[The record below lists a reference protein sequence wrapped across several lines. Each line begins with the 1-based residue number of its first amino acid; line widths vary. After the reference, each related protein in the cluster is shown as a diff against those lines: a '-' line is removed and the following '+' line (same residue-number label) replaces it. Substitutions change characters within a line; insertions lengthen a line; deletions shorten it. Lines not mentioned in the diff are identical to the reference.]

1 MANRYG
7 QLFRT
12 PGVPAL
18 ALAGWVAR
26 LPSTMVGVGIITM
39 LSLTRDSYS
48 LAGSVAATLM
58 LATALLTPQVSR
70 LADRH
75 GQSRVLP
82 PATGIGA
89 LALLAL
95 VLCSRLDAPH
105 WTLYLCAAPAGC
117 LPSIPAMTR
126 ARWAKLLEG
135 QTLLPTAFALDSVLS
150 EIAFVMGPPL
160 SIGLCMAW
168 FPEAGPLAAAL
179 LILFSVSA
187 LLRQK
192 TTEPPAHP
200 AAPGSGRSA
209 LFLRPVPVLALLM
222 GTLGAIAGIIDVAA
236 VAFAKAQGSPSA
248 AGWVLALYALGS
260 GIGGLAFGALKPA
273 LPLGRLLLCCCA
285 ATAASSAFI
294 ALAPNVFWLAAVM
307 LLSGLSFA
315 PTLIVAM
322 EMVEKAVPRARLTE
336 SLTWLVTGILLGVAG
351 GASLCGLAIDAYG
364 ARAGLSLT
372 LAAGA
377 CALLIA
383 AALPRAPSPKSA
395 VEDAC

>member
-1 MANRYG
+1 MSNRYG

-12 PGVPAL
+12 PGVAEL

-26 LPSTMVGVGIITM
+26 LPGTMVAVGVITM
-39 LSLTRDSYS
+39 LSLSRNSYS
-48 LAGSVAATLM
+48 LAGAVAATLT
-58 LATALLTPQVSR
+58 LASALLAPQVSR
-70 LADRH
+70 LADRY

-89 LALLAL
+89 CALLAL
-95 VLCSRLDAPH
+95 ILCNHLHAPA

-126 ARWAKLLEG
+126 ARWARLLEG
-135 QTLLPTAFALDSVLS
+135 QPLLPTAFALDSVLS
-150 EIAFVMGPPL
+150 ETAFVMGPPL

-168 FPEAGPLAAAL
+168 FPEAGPLLAAL

-192 TTEPPAHP
+192 ATEPPPHP
-200 AAPGSGRSA
+200 ITSDSRRPA

-222 GTLGAIAGIIDVAA
+222 GTLGAIAGTIDVAS
-236 VAFAKAQGSPSA
+236 VAFAKAQGQPAA

-273 LPLGRLLLCCCA
+273 LPLGRLLLGCCL
-285 ATAASSAFI
+285 ATAASSTLI
-294 ALAPNVFWLAAVM
+294 ALAPNVIWLAAVM

-336 SLTWLVTGILLGVAG
+336 SLTWLVTGIQLGVAG
-351 GASLCGLAIDAYG
+351 GASLCGLATDAYG
-364 ARAGLSLT
+364 ARAGLSLA
-372 LAAGA
+372 LAAGLA
-377 CALLIA
+377 SLSIA
-383 AALPRAPSPKSA
+383 ALQPRVVPTKSA
-395 VEDAC
+395 C

>member
-1 MANRYG
+1 MSNRYG

-26 LPSTMVGVGIITM
+26 LPSTMVIVGVITM
-39 LSLTRDSYS
+39 LSLSRNSYS
-48 LAGSVAATLM
+48 LAGSVAATLT
-58 LATALLTPQVSR
+58 LATALLSPQVSR

-82 PATGIGA
+82 PATGIGVV
-89 LALLAL
+89 ALLAL
-95 VLCSRLDAPH
+95 VLCNRLDAPP

-126 ARWAKLLEG
+126 ARWARLLEG

-150 EIAFVMGPPL
+150 EIAFVIGPPL
-160 SIGLCMAW
+160 AIGLCMAW
-168 FPEAGPLAAAL
+168 FPEAGPLLAAL
-179 LILFSVSA
+179 LMLLSVFA

-192 TTEPPAHP
+192 STEPPAHP
-200 AAPGSGRSA
+200 GTADSRRPA
-209 LFLRPVPVLALLM
+209 LFLRPVPALALLM
-222 GTLGAIAGIIDVAA
+222 GTLGAIAGTIDVAS

-260 GIGGLAFGALKPA
+260 GIGGLAFGAIKPA
-273 LPLGRLLLCCCA
+273 MPLGRLLLYCCA

-294 ALAPNVFWLAAVM
+294 ALAPNVAWLAAVM

-336 SLTWLVTGILLGVAG
+336 SLTWLVTGIQLGVAG
-351 GASLCGLAIDAYG
+351 GASLCGLATDAYG
-364 ARAGLSLT
+364 ARAGLNLA
-372 LAAGA
+372 LAAGV

-383 AALPRAPSPKSA
+383 AALPRAPQPKRA
-395 VEDAC
+395 VEDA

>member
-1 MANRYG
+1 MSNRYG

-12 PGVPAL
+12 PGVAEL

-26 LPSTMVGVGIITM
+26 LPGTMVAVGVITM
-39 LSLTRDSYS
+39 LSLSRNSYS
-48 LAGSVAATLM
+48 LAGAVAATLT
-58 LATALLTPQVSR
+58 LASALLAPQVSR
-70 LADRH
+70 LADRY

-89 LALLAL
+89 CALLAL
-95 VLCSRLDAPH
+95 ILCNHLHAPA
-105 WTLYLCAAPAGC
+105 WTLYLCAAPAAC

-126 ARWAKLLEG
+126 ARWARLLEG
-135 QTLLPTAFALDSVLS
+135 QPLLPTAFALDSVLS
-150 EIAFVMGPPL
+150 ETAFVMGPPL

-168 FPEAGPLAAAL
+168 FPEAGPLLAAL

-192 TTEPPAHP
+192 ATEPPPHP
-200 AAPGSGRSA
+200 ITSDSRRPA

-222 GTLGAIAGIIDVAA
+222 GTLGAIAGTIDVAS
-236 VAFAKAQGSPSA
+236 VAFAKAQGQPAA

-273 LPLGRLLLCCCA
+273 LPLGRLLLGCCL
-285 ATAASSAFI
+285 ATAASSTLI
-294 ALAPNVFWLAAVM
+294 ALAPNVIWLAAVM

-336 SLTWLVTGILLGVAG
+336 SLTWLVTGIQLGVAG
-351 GASLCGLAIDAYG
+351 GASLCGLATDAYG
-364 ARAGLSLT
+364 ARAGLSLA
-372 LAAGA
+372 LAAGLA
-377 CALLIA
+377 SLSIA
-383 AALPRAPSPKSA
+383 ALQPRVVPTKSA
-395 VEDAC
+395 C

>member
-1 MANRYG
+1 MSNRYG

-12 PGVPAL
+12 PGVAEL

-26 LPSTMVGVGIITM
+26 LPGTMVAVGVITM
-39 LSLTRDSYS
+39 LSLSRDSYS
-48 LAGSVAATLM
+48 LAGAVAATLT
-58 LATALLTPQVSR
+58 LASALLAPQVSR
-70 LADRH
+70 LADRY

-89 LALLAL
+89 CALLAL
-95 VLCSRLDAPH
+95 ILCNHLNAPA

-126 ARWAKLLEG
+126 ARWARLLEG
-135 QTLLPTAFALDSVLS
+135 QPLLPTAFALDSVLS
-150 EIAFVMGPPL
+150 ETAFVMGPPL

-168 FPEAGPLAAAL
+168 FPEAGPLLAAL
-179 LILFSVSA
+179 LILLSVSA

-192 TTEPPAHP
+192 ATEPPPHP
-200 AAPGSGRSA
+200 VAPEDSRRPA
-209 LFLRPVPVLALLM
+209 LFLRPVPTLALLM
-222 GTLGAIAGIIDVAA
+222 ATLGAIAGTIDVAS
-236 VAFAKAQGSPSA
+236 VAFAKAQGQPSA

-285 ATAASSAFI
+285 ATAASSALI
-294 ALAPNVFWLAAVM
+294 ALAPNVIWLAAVM

-336 SLTWLVTGILLGVAG
+336 SLTWLVTGIQLGVAG
-351 GASLCGLAIDAYG
+351 GASLCGLLTDAYG
-364 ARAGLSLT
+364 ARAGLSLA
-372 LAAGA
+372 LAAGLA
-377 CALLIA
+377 SLWIA
-383 AALPRAPSPKSA
+383 ALQARSALRAAPAKSA
-395 VEDAC
+395 

>member
-1 MANRYG
+1 MSNRYG

-12 PGVPAL
+12 PGVAAL

-26 LPSTMVGVGIITM
+26 LPGTMVAVGVITM
-39 LSLTRDSYS
+39 LSLTRNSYS
-48 LAGSVAATLM
+48 LAGAVAATLT
-58 LATALLTPQVSR
+58 LSSALLSPQVSR
-70 LADRH
+70 LADRY

-89 LALLAL
+89 FALLAL
-95 VLCSRLDAPH
+95 VLCNHLNAPH

-126 ARWAKLLEG
+126 ARWTRLLEG
-135 QTLLPTAFALDSVLS
+135 KALLPTAFALDSVLS

-160 SIGLCMAW
+160 SIGLCMVW
-168 FPEAGPLAAAL
+168 FPEAGPLLAAL

-187 LLRQK
+187 LLQQK
-192 TTEPPAHP
+192 TTEPPPHP
-200 AAPGSGRSA
+200 ITPDSRRSA
-209 LFLRPVPVLALLM
+209 LFLRPVPTLALLM
-222 GTLGAIAGIIDVAA
+222 GTLGAIAGTIDVAS
-236 VAFAKAQGSPSA
+236 VAFAKAQGLPFA

-260 GIGGLAFGALKPA
+260 GIGGLVFGALKPA
-273 LPLGRLLLCCCA
+273 MPLDRLLLCCCA
-285 ATAASSAFI
+285 ATAASSALI
-294 ALAPNVFWLAAVM
+294 ALAPNVVWLAAVM

-336 SLTWLVTGILLGVAG
+336 SLTWLVTGIQLGVAG
-351 GASLCGLAIDAYG
+351 GASLCGLATDAYG
-364 ARAGLSLT
+364 ARAGLSLA
-372 LAAGA
+372 LAAGV

-383 AALPRAPSPKSA
+383 AALPRARLSKHA
-395 VEDAC
+395 VED

>member
-1 MANRYG
+1 MSNRYG

-12 PGVPAL
+12 PGVAAL

-26 LPSTMVGVGIITM
+26 LPSTMVGVGVITM
-39 LSLTRDSYS
+39 LSQTRNSYS

-58 LATALLTPQVSR
+58 LATALLSPQVSR

-89 LALLAL
+89 FALLAMA
-95 VLCSRLDAPH
+95 LCSRLEAPP
-105 WTLYLCAAPAGC
+105 WMLYLCAVPAGC

-126 ARWAKLLEG
+126 ARWARLLEG

-160 SIGLCMAW
+160 SIGLCLAW
-168 FPEAGPLAAAL
+168 FPEAGPLLASL
-179 LILFSVSA
+179 LILLSVSA

-192 TTEPPAHP
+192 STEPPAHP
-200 AAPGSGRSA
+200 TTPGNGRSA
-209 LFLRPVPVLALLM
+209 LFLQPVPVLALLM

-273 LPLGRLLLCCCA
+273 MPLGRLLLYCCA
-285 ATAASSAFI
+285 ATAASSALI
-294 ALAPNVFWLAAVM
+294 ALAPHVFWLAAVM

-364 ARAGLSLT
+364 ARAGLNLP
-372 LAAGA
+372 LAAGV

-383 AALPRAPSPKSA
+383 AVLPRAPLRKAA